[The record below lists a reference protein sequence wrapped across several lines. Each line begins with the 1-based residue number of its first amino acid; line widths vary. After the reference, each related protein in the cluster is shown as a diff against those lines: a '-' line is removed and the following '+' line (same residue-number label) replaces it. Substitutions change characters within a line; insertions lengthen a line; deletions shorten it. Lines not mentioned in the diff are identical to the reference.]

1 MCVCV
6 RVLIYSNVF
15 SLCVRFCISVCVCV
29 LSHPLCVNWWEE
41 VFVCVLYL
49 TLCVCVCVSIA
60 GADPTPPGERR
71 SVCVAQG
78 CQGWQTGRGP

>member
-1 MCVCV
+1 M
-6 RVLIYSNVF
+6 
-15 SLCVRFCISVCVCV
+15 
-29 LSHPLCVNWWEE
+29 NWWEE